1 MTRYVFADLD
11 QVSTELTRRAS
22 EVTAWLDAVASGG
35 GPPDSTATGC
45 GAAGHGAAG
54 YPPVSGV
61 PADPVARLV
70 AELDLACYQAMSAAS
85 GRLVAAAESITAC
98 AADLREVDVVV
109 ARRLCAWSGR

>member
-35 GPPDSTATGC
+35 GPPDSTATG
-45 GAAGHGAAG
+45 HGATG
-54 YPPVSGV
+54 HPPISGV

>member
-11 QVSTELTRRAS
+11 QVSTELSRRAS
-22 EVTAWLDAVASGG
+22 QLTAWLDAVASGG
-35 GPPDSTATGC
+35 PPGS
-45 GAAGHGAAG
+45 GA
-54 YPPVSGV
+54 

-70 AELDLACYQAMSAAS
+70 AELDLACFEAMSATS

-98 AADLREVDVVV
+98 LADLREVDVVV

>member
-35 GPPDSTATGC
+35 GPPDST
-45 GAAGHGAAG
+45 AAGHGAAG

-98 AADLREVDVVV
+98 AAALREVDVVV

>member
-22 EVTAWLDAVASGG
+22 KITAWLDAVASGG
-35 GPPDSTATGC
+35 SPPGGTAT
-45 GAAGHGAAG
+45 GHGAAG
-54 YPPVSGV
+54 YPPVSGA

-70 AELDLACYQAMSAAS
+70 AELDLACYQALSAAS
-85 GRLVAAAESITAC
+85 SRLVAAAGSITAC
-98 AADLREVDVVV
+98 TADLREVDVVV